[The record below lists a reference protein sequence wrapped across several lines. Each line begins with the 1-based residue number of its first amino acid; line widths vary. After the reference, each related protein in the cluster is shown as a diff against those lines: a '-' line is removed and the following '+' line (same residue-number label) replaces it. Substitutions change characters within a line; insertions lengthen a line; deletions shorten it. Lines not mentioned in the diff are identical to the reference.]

1 MCFQFPSSVL
11 QDWLTL
17 MITFQLECCLG
28 NVFWS
33 FDPIFTACVSELF
46 PQVDKYFHSCP
57 SCRSWSYLA
66 LGQEWIWKLGTR
78 QLRWDC
84 TVQCIMFCGINGAA
98 GVWVNLLG
106 WNVWAS
112 LVLWYG
118 NCPVCYS
125 NSLWPVFSLLGVF
138 CHWWF
143 WVGLLYLFWND
154 CRLCCSLPNQWTMK
168 CVSFSGSVLQSV
180 WYTYSPGQWCALLW
194 EQMKGVVSSLPD
206 PSELPSPLFFFL
218 FLFFNLQFF

>member
-1 MCFQFPSSVL
+1 MLPGKCVL
-11 QDWLTL
+11 KLWP
-17 MITFQLECCLG
+17 
-28 NVFWS
+28 N
-33 FDPIFTACVSELF
+33 
-46 PQVDKYFHSCP
+46 FHSLCIWVISP
-57 SCRSWSYLA
+57 G
-66 LGQEWIWKLGTR
+66 GQILSQLSKLQVLVVPCTR
-78 QLRWDC
+78 ARVNLKTWDKELRWDC
-84 TVQCIMFCGINGAA
+84 TVQYIMFCGINGAA

-106 WNVWAS
+106 CNIWAS

-125 NSLWPVFSLLGVF
+125 NALWPVFSLLGVF

-143 WVGLLYLFWND
+143 WVGLLLYLFWND

-180 WYTYSPGQWCALLW
+180 WYTYSPGQWCALLG
-194 EQMKGVVSSLPD
+194 EQIKGVVSSLPD